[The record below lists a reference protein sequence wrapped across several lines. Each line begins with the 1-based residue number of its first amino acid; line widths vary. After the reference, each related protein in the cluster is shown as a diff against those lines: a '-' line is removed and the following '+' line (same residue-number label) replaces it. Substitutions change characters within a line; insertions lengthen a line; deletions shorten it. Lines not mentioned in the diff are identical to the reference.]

1 MSTTRSTVR
10 DVVVLRWNAQ
20 APSGRRAEQIA
31 AFLGAEATVI
41 ALGSERTVPRCTC
54 LIADVETLAKAAD
67 AMPAGAEGLRG
78 LTVDVAAHVFVYG
91 CLATSRHEAV
101 LRALSAGSV
110 TAIRPLS
117 NPGSAF
123 RVTNGQ
129 RECCG
134 QFSGLSV
141 GQVDSKREHRFECND
156 PGLVTTMIAAGD
168 EPFYIR
174 VQHASSQVFFVACD
188 ELADIDE

>member
-1 MSTTRSTVR
+1 MSMTRPAVR

-20 APSGRRAEQIA
+20 EPSGRRAEQIA
-31 AFLGAEATVI
+31 AFLGAEATVV

-117 NPGSAF
+117 NPGAAF

-129 RECCG
+129 REFCG
-134 QFSGLSV
+134 QFSGLSL
-141 GQVDSKREHRFECND
+141 GQVDSRREQCFACD
-156 PGLVTTMIAAGD
+156 GTGVVKTMIAA
-168 EPFYIR
+168 
-174 VQHASSQVFFVACD
+174 
-188 ELADIDE
+188 